1 MVRETKTMSICY
13 DVFLRMKYFILNPEG
28 TDSYANASR
37 EALVAYAESIKN
49 HDPALAKDIWE
60 WVDQE
65 LTKIQKEKT

>member
-1 MVRETKTMSICY
+1 MSKKQKVKISLY
-13 DVFLRMKYFILNPEG
+13 PAG
-28 TDSYANASR
+28 DSHHAKASR
-37 EALVAYAESIKN
+37 DAMLAYAESIKN

>member
-1 MVRETKTMSICY
+1 MPLE
-13 DVFLRMKYFILNPEG
+13 MKYFVLKPEG
-28 TDSYANASR
+28 TDPYANASR